1 MSCKCSHCSP
11 VIDKRAFARAVI
23 VVDVVSTFRRARAL
37 QFCLATMAW
46 TPARHPVHSRRE
58 RTRMVSVDLSQSGA
72 PLPSTTLQLSPRSFT
87 MATQQV
93 LSSISPAKRPAPT
106 FALPPKI
113 CFNVSN
119 APGPST
125 FPDRSEI
132 RPLVFSPRGKGRM
145 EKMDSLRSRRILDLP
160 ATGSQASRRCPNPLP
175 YVVGQ

>member
-23 VVDVVSTFRRARAL
+23 VVDVVSTCRRAQAL

-58 RTRMVSVDLSQSGA
+58 RTRMASVDLGQSGA

-93 LSSISPAKRPAPT
+93 LSSISPAKSLALT
-106 FALPPKI
+106 FALPPKKI

-125 FPDRSEI
+125 FPDCPEI
-132 RPLVFSPRGKGRM
+132 CPLVFSPRGKGRM
-145 EKMDSLRSRRILDLP
+145 VKMDSLRSRRILDLP
-160 ATGSQASRRCPNPLP
+160 ATGSQASP
-175 YVVGQ
+175 

>member
-1 MSCKCSHCSP
+1 MSCKYSHCSP

-23 VVDVVSTFRRARAL
+23 VVDIVSTCRRARAL

-58 RTRMVSVDLSQSGA
+58 RTRMASVDLGQSGA

-106 FALPPKI
+106 FALPPKKI

-132 RPLVFSPRGKGRM
+132 RTLVFSPRGKGRM

-160 ATGSQASRRCPNPLP
+160 ATGSQASP
-175 YVVGQ
+175 

>member
-1 MSCKCSHCSP
+1 
-11 VIDKRAFARAVI
+11 
-23 VVDVVSTFRRARAL
+23 
-37 QFCLATMAW
+37 
-46 TPARHPVHSRRE
+46 
-58 RTRMVSVDLSQSGA
+58 
-72 PLPSTTLQLSPRSFT
+72 

-106 FALPPKI
+106 FALPPKKI
-113 CFNVSN
+113 CFDVSN
-119 APGPST
+119 APCPST

-160 ATGSQASRRCPNPLP
+160 ASASVSVGVTIHDP